1 MQSSALGLR
10 VPPGNSAAFTL
21 IIKHNVP
28 HQSGKLP
35 LTRNR
40 ANITAQAASP
50 STTQQTSPSFS
61 SSLSNSDTINLDP
74 NQANREGSYEAPLV
88 QLQASKEDA
97 EQPSIASILPT
108 VDASTVAD
116 VGIVGCGPA
125 GLALAAELGKR
136 GLKVALIGHDSPF
149 VNNYGVWRD
158 EFSDLGL
165 EKCLDFVWKDA
176 ICYFREGQ
184 EVRVGRAYGRVCR
197 RRLRE
202 ELLQRC
208 LTAGVTFLP
217 GEVDQVN
224 PPTASAM
231 AENPWSPTE
240 LHVKGHAQPVR
251 CKLATLASGATAGRL
266 LKYETDAPGVA
277 AQTAYGIEAEIE
289 GYTDAYDPNSMLFMD
304 FRRHHSGLYPG
315 TARRQQFGKHP
326 NGAQG
331 LWGTEKETPSFL
343 YAMPLGGNRVFL
355 EETCLVAKPALPFAV
370 LKRRLLR
377 RCEALG
383 IKIKE
388 IHEEE
393 WSYIPTGGALPESNQ
408 PVTAFGAAANL
419 VHPATGYSI
428 ARSLREAP
436 AMAAALA
443 AALEEQPSSKSA
455 AKFVWDALWTQ
466 EKRRQAS
473 FHVFGMEL
481 LCKLD
486 LNNTADFFTTFF
498 ALPNM
503 FWRGFLASKLSST
516 DLLGFAAA
524 TFVLAPVGIKAK
536 LVSHLLTDPAGQYLF
551 RVYLGKNIE
560 QCEEQVGVGN
570 STVTTTGVVGAMI
583 GLVAMQQLFGIVLQ
597 STS

>member
-1 MQSSALGLR
+1 MSRQSSALGLR
-10 VPPGNSAAFTL
+10 VPSGSSTASTRVIN
-21 IIKHNVP
+21 HNVP
-28 HQSGKLP
+28 HHSGKLP
-35 LTRNR
+35 LIHNR
-40 ANITAQAASP
+40 ASITAQAASP
-50 STTQQTSPSFS
+50 LTTQQTSPCSTT
-61 SSLSNSDTINLDP
+61 LSNSGDTIALDL
-74 NQANREGSYEAPLV
+74 NQENREGSYETPLV
-88 QLQASKEDA
+88 KLQASKKDT
-97 EQPSIASILPT
+97 EQPSIASILPAAN
-108 VDASTVAD
+108 VSTVAD

-136 GLKVALIGHDSPF
+136 GLNVVLVGHDSPF

-176 ICYFREGQ
+176 ICYFREGK

-208 LTAGVTFLP
+208 LTAGVTFFP

-224 PPTASAM
+224 PPTASAI
-231 AENPWSPTE
+231 AENPWAPTDIRIE
-240 LHVKGHAQPVR
+240 GHVETLR
-251 CKLATLASGATAGRL
+251 CKLATLASGANAGRL
-266 LKYETDAPGVA
+266 LKYENDAPGVA

-289 GYTDAYDPNSMLFMD
+289 GYADAFDPNAMLFMD

-315 TARRQQFGKHP
+315 TAQSQQFGKHP
-326 NGAQG
+326 NGSQG

-393 WSYIPTGGALPESNQ
+393 WSYIPTGGALPESDQ
-408 PVTAFGAAANL
+408 PITAFGAAANL

-436 AMAAALA
+436 AMAAALV
-443 AALEEQPSSKSA
+443 AALEEQPSSKDG

-473 FHVFGMEL
+473 FHIFGMEL

-498 ALPNM
+498 ALPNI
-503 FWRGFLASKLSST
+503 FWRGFLASKLSSV

-536 LVSHLLTDPAGQYLF
+536 LVTHLVADPAGKYLF
-551 RVYLGKNIE
+551 KVYLTKN
-560 QCEEQVGVGN
+560 N
-570 STVTTTGVVGAMI
+570 PPR
-583 GLVAMQQLFGIVLQ
+583 
-597 STS
+597 

>member
-1 MQSSALGLR
+1 VPVAETLRSNRKIKMSMQSSALGLHL
-10 VPPGNSAAFTL
+10 PCGTFTSSL
-21 IIKHNVP
+21 RNINHNVP
-28 HQSGKLP
+28 HQSCKLP
-35 LTRNR
+35 LIRNR
-40 ANITAQAASP
+40 INIALHAASP
-50 STTQQTSPSFS
+50 TTTETPS
-61 SSLSNSDTINLDP
+61 SSSNFFNIANLDP
-74 NQANREGSYEAPLV
+74 NQANREGSYESPLV
-88 QLQASKEDA
+88 QLQASKEDT
-97 EQPSIASILPT
+97 EQPSIASILPAA
-108 VDASTVAD
+108 DLSAVAD

-136 GLKVALIGHDSPF
+136 GLKVVLVGHDSPF

-158 EFSDLGL
+158 EFSELGL

-176 ICYFREGQ
+176 ICYFREGK

-208 LTAGVTFLP
+208 VAAGVTFFA

-224 PPTASAM
+224 PPAASAM
-231 AENPWSPTE
+231 AENPWAPTE
-240 LHVKGHAQPVR
+240 LRVKGELQPIR
-251 CKLATLASGATAGRL
+251 CKLATLASGAAAGRL
-266 LKYETDAPGVA
+266 LKYEQDAPGVA

-289 GYTDAYDPNSMLFMD
+289 GYTDAYDPNAMLFMD

-315 TARRQQFGKHP
+315 TAQRQQFGKHP
-326 NGAQG
+326 NGSEG

-393 WSYIPTGGALPESNQ
+393 WSYIPTGGALPESDQ
-408 PVTAFGAAANL
+408 HVTAFGAAANL

-443 AALEEQPSSKSA
+443 AALEEQPSSKNA

-498 ALPNM
+498 ALPNS
-503 FWRGFLASKLSST
+503 FWRGFLASKLSSV

-524 TFVLAPVGIKAK
+524 TFVLAPVGIKAR

-551 RVYLGKNIE
+551 RVYLAKN
-560 QCEEQVGVGN
+560 
-570 STVTTTGVVGAMI
+570 
-583 GLVAMQQLFGIVLQ
+583 
-597 STS
+597 TSSEGEKPASSSS

>member
-1 MQSSALGLR
+1 VKYCDQLGQKNDMQSFPLGLHL
-10 VPPGNSAAFTL
+10 PSGTSATPMRIL
-21 IIKHNVP
+21 RQNVP
-28 HQSGKLP
+28 HQADKLP
-35 LTRNR
+35 VTRNR
-40 ANITAQAASP
+40 ANISTYAASP
-50 STTQQTSPSFS
+50 TTTEATS
-61 SSLSNSDTINLDP
+61 SSNNYSNSDTINLDP
-74 NQANREGSYEAPLV
+74 NQTSREGSYESPLV
-88 QLQASKEDA
+88 QLQASKVDT
-97 EQPSIASILPT
+97 EQPSIASILPAAD
-108 VDASTVAD
+108 VSAVAD

-136 GLKVALIGHDSPF
+136 GLKVVLVGHDSPF

-158 EFSDLGL
+158 EFADLGL

-176 ICYFREGQ
+176 ICYFREGK

-208 LTAGVTFLP
+208 VAAGVTFLP

-224 PPTASAM
+224 PPAASAM
-231 AENPWSPTE
+231 AENPWAPTE
-240 LHVKGHAQPVR
+240 LIVKGQVQPIR
-251 CKLATLASGATAGRL
+251 CKLATLASGAAAGRL
-266 LKYETDAPGVA
+266 LKYENDAPGVA

-315 TARRQQFGKHP
+315 TAQKQKFGKHP
-326 NGAQG
+326 NGSEG

-393 WSYIPTGGALPESNQ
+393 WSYIPTGGALPEPDQ

-436 AMAAALA
+436 TMAAAVA
-443 AALEEQPSSKSA
+443 VALEEQASSKSA

-498 ALPNM
+498 ALPNS
-503 FWRGFLASKLSST
+503 FWRGFLSSQLSSV

-524 TFVLAPVGIKAK
+524 TFVLAPLGIKAR
-536 LVSHLLTDPAGQYLF
+536 LVGHLLTDPAGQYLA
-551 RVYLGKNIE
+551 RVYLGNNIHKDE
-560 QCEEQVGVGN
+560 NSNGVAG
-570 STVTTTGVVGAMI
+570 SSSGFA
-583 GLVAMQQLFGIVLQ
+583 
-597 STS
+597 SE

>member
-1 MQSSALGLR
+1 MSTQSSALGLLGPSGR
-10 VPPGNSAAFTL
+10 SAPSTR
-21 IIKHNVP
+21 INNHHVP
-28 HQSGKLP
+28 HQSGKVP
-35 LTRNR
+35 LRRNR
-40 ANITAQAASP
+40 ANITAQAATP
-50 STTQQTSPSFS
+50 LTTQPTLPNSNVLSDSGDSLTLDSNQT
-61 SSLSNSDTINLDP
+61 
-74 NQANREGSYEAPLV
+74 NREGSYEAPLV
-88 QLQASKEDA
+88 KLQASKEDK
-97 EQPSIASILPT
+97 EQPSIASILPAAD
-108 VDASTVAD
+108 VSTVAD
-116 VGIVGCGPA
+116 VGIVGCGPS

-136 GLKVALIGHDSPF
+136 GLKVVLVGHDSPF

-176 ICYFREGQ
+176 SCYFREGK

-208 LTAGVTFLP
+208 LTAGVTFFP

-224 PPTASAM
+224 PPTASAL
-231 AENPWSPTE
+231 AENPWAATE
-240 LHVKGHAQPVR
+240 IRVEKHTQPIR
-251 CKLATLASGATAGRL
+251 CKLVTLASGAAAGRL
-266 LKYETDAPGVA
+266 LKYEKDSPGVA

-315 TARRQQFGKHP
+315 TAQRQQFGKHP

-331 LWGTEKETPSFL
+331 LWGTEKEIPSFL

-393 WSYIPTGGALPESNQ
+393 WSYIPTGGALPESDQ
-408 PVTAFGAAANL
+408 PITAFGAAANL

-443 AALEEQPSSKSA
+443 VALEEQTSSKDA

-486 LNNTADFFTTFF
+486 LNSTADFFTTFF
-498 ALPNM
+498 ALPDI
-503 FWRGFLASKLSST
+503 FWRGFLASKLSSV
-516 DLLGFAAA
+516 DLLGFAGA
-524 TFVLAPVGIKAK
+524 TFVLAPIGIKAK
-536 LVSHLLTDPAGQYLF
+536 LVSHLLADPAGKYLF
-551 RVYLGKNIE
+551 KVYLGKNIRQDE
-560 QCEEQVGVGN
+560 KQLGAG
-570 STVTTTGVVGAMI
+570 SSRLTTNGVVGAI
-583 GLVAMQQLFGIVLQ
+583 VGLVAMQQLFGAVV
-597 STS
+597 